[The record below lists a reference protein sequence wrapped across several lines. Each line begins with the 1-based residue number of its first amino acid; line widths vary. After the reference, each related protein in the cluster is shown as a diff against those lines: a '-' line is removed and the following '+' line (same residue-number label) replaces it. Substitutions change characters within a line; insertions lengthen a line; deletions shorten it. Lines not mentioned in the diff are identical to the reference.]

1 MQRLCWSRT
10 GAESDDMKR
19 NMELVRQILL
29 ACEEDPTPGLERQV
43 EQKVRS
49 RMKSSEVDSV
59 HVHGHLK
66 LLIEAELVD
75 GGNPVRTFQGET
87 WVGSFELT
95 WKGHDFLAD
104 IRDDSRWA
112 AFRAKIG
119 SRLDTL
125 SFDVLEEAV
134 KEFARARSRICCN
147 DRTPA
152 GSAE

>member
-10 GAESDDMKR
+10 GAESDNMKR

-29 ACEEDPTPGLERQV
+29 ACEEDPTPGLEGQV
-43 EQKVRS
+43 EQKMRS

-59 HVHGHLK
+59 HGHLK
-66 LLIEAELVD
+66 LLIEAKLVD
-75 GGNPVRTFQGET
+75 GGNPVPTLQGDT
-87 WVGSFELT
+87 WVGPFELT

-125 SFDVLEEAV
+125 SFDVLKEAV

>member
-1 MQRLCWSRT
+1 
-10 GAESDDMKR
+10 MKR

-29 ACEEDPTPGLERQV
+29 ACEENPAPGLEGQV
-43 EQKVRS
+43 ERKVRG

-59 HVHGHLK
+59 HGHPR

-75 GGNPVRTFQGET
+75 DGNPVHTLQGET
-87 WVGSFELT
+87 WVGPLELT

-112 AFRAKIG
+112 AFRAKTE

-125 SFDVLEEAV
+125 
-134 KEFARARSRICCN
+134 K
-147 DRTPA
+147 
-152 GSAE
+152 